1 MSTQAL
7 LAWQQSLLAA
17 LWAPTH
23 DAARTRLLASQS
35 QAQDLT
41 LWRGLAAYR
50 SHATGQAQ
58 RALSAVYPAVA
69 SLLGA
74 EDFRGLARLLWR
86 EHPPQDGDLAR
97 WGGALAQQIE
107 ALPEL
112 QADQPFLADLA
123 RVEWALHGVARA
135 ADAVQD
141 SASLTLLASEDPAR
155 LQLRLAPGTACIHS
169 TWPVAKLLTAL
180 APMAVKREPIH
191 LQEGSPQ
198 ALLVWRCAWKP
209 RARTAQPGEPAFLN
223 ALQQGRSLARALDE
237 APDFDLTPWLAGAVH
252 EGLLLQ
258 VRVCPDTALAPPI
271 PQE

>member
-1 MSTQAL
+1 MSAQAL
-7 LAWQQSLLAA
+7 LSWQQSLLAA

-23 DAARTRLLASQS
+23 DAARNRLRVAQS
-35 QAQDLT
+35 QAQDPA

-50 SHATGQAQ
+50 SHATAQAQ
-58 RALSAVYPAVA
+58 RALFAVYPAVA
-69 SLLGA
+69 RLLGE

-123 RVEWALHGVARA
+123 RVEWALHCAASA

-141 SASLTLLASEDPAR
+141 PESLALLASEDPAH

-169 TWPVAKLLTAL
+169 AWPVANLLTAL
-180 APMAVKREPIH
+180 AVKREPIH
-191 LQEGSPQ
+191 MQEASSQ

-209 RARTAQPGEPAFLN
+209 RLRAAQPGEPAFLN
-223 ALQQGRSLARALDE
+223 ALQQGRCLARALDE
-237 APDFDLTPWLAGAVH
+237 APDFDLTPWLACAVH